1 MADVEDRLDFVQG
14 GVGLLADMGGELGG
28 VELAPAAPT
37 GLGGQR
43 VGFGGG
49 EVAVNRAD
57 AQGETPGGLGP
68 RAPALDKPHHAFT
81 QIQRVGFHAHT
92 LPNILPM

>member
-1 MADVEDRLDFVQG
+1 MQG
-14 GVGLLADMGGELGG
+14 GVGLLADMGGEFGG

-43 VGFGGG
+43 VRLGGG
-49 EVAVNRAD
+49 EVAVNRAE
-57 AQGETPGGLGP
+57 AQRETLGGLGT
-68 RAPALDKPHHAFT
+68 RAPVLDKLHHALT

-92 LPNILPM
+92 LPAILPM